1 MSQKKQSKFP
11 TNNKKYSIEETN
23 GYIPLLEK
31 SFIRLKQLNESVN
44 NILHDLGI
52 DSSDLKELDLLK
64 SNEHTSNE
72 EMYIKLTDLKLY
84 LSAIQSTIRDLTL
97 TGCLID
103 NLDKGHVVWPADHEA
118 SNIEISWVFGD
129 KQCKLVTPATTI
141 PNDIYL
147 VPDQE
152 PTTSMLNED

>member
-64 SNEHTSNE
+64 
-72 EMYIKLTDLKLY
+72 ILKDSY
-84 LSAIQSTIRDLTL
+84 YY
-97 TGCLID
+97 
-103 NLDKGHVVWPADHEA
+103 V
-118 SNIEISWVFGD
+118 
-129 KQCKLVTPATTI
+129 
-141 PNDIYL
+141 
-147 VPDQE
+147 
-152 PTTSMLNED
+152 